1 MRGQNSP
8 QGLFSKNAIEVD
20 NLFMR
25 DYSIT
30 TAMLTANSTGAVL
43 AGGLS
48 ISASQ
53 QLTANSS
60 GIIHGDP
67 VAALPTAD
75 HGVAWTVVS
84 NSTGVAI
91 CVNTTGTT
99 WKFLN
104 VTTDQP
110 T

>member
-8 QGLFSKNAIEVD
+8 RGLFSKNAIEVD

-25 DYSIT
+25 DYSIN
-30 TAMLTANSTGAVL
+30 TAIITANSTAVIL
-43 AGGLS
+43 AGGIK
-48 ISASQ
+48 ISDAQ
-53 QLTANSS
+53 GLTADST

-67 VAALPTAD
+67 AAALPTAD

-84 NSTGVAI
+84 NSTGVTI